1 MANSKNKKSVIA
13 LVVMALLLVA
23 SIVLA
28 ATGAWFTDKVE
39 KASNDFT
46 FGKIDIDLA
55 AGAGFTLDDVAVT
68 TAKTVLPGCEIKYN
82 GTINNLADA
91 AIVGVKVSATLDEGL
106 TWTDVGVTADPST
119 YYIYE
124 MAKKEAADVSQ
135 DVAVTITLPTS
146 LKDQAKLN
154 GKKITVSVEIVAI
167 QQEHFK
173 DDATYKDLTD
183 NEAKYNAIV
192 TAIGA

>member
-1 MANSKNKKSVIA
+1 MVNSKNKKSVIA

-28 ATGAWFTDKVE
+28 ATGAWFTDKVD

-106 TWTDVGVTADPST
+106 AWTDVGATDPSA

-124 MAKKEAADVSQ
+124 MAKKETADVSQ
-135 DVAVTITLPTS
+135 DVTVTITLPTS

-173 DDATYKDLTD
+173 DDATYKDLTTD
-183 NEAKYNAIV
+183 QAKYDAIV